1 MDVSF
6 EMIDSIMQ
14 WVVLPIA
21 YFVWMIYQRQGQH
34 HTDIAVLQAQQEAN
48 KIAQDREMNEMKET
62 IRAIFQKLDTIE
74 QALRKQGDDV
84 DKLPKVNIGI
94 IAVICSSLGGMV
106 WYASEQASIISNLE
120 ETVAVLDAKSNT
132 TERVNMVRDIKQN
145 QEHLQEIIDILAEVY
160 EDMEDGD
167 NEIWEDIDMI
177 NEDMGGMASHM
188 MEIIKLQSRI
198 AILEKTVEFSRNDGM
213 QRWTR

>member
-1 MDVSF
+1 M
-6 EMIDSIMQ
+6 
-14 WVVLPIA
+14 
-21 YFVWMIYQRQGQH
+21 
-34 HTDIAVLQAQQEAN
+34 
-48 KIAQDREMNEMKET
+48 
-62 IRAIFQKLDTIE
+62 
-74 QALRKQGDDV
+74 

-198 AILEKTVEFSRNDGM
+198 AILEKTVEFTRNDGM
-213 QRWTR
+213 